1 VIVNGVNKNIYKEIK
16 KVIEMA
22 DKIIRVS
29 YDTWNQLKAN
39 AFYNCSTI
47 KTIVD
52 DMVNGRRDPK
62 TGKTL

>member
-1 VIVNGVNKNIYKEIK
+1 MEDRVVK
-16 KVIEMA
+16 
-22 DKIIRVS
+22 VS
-29 YDTWNQLKAN
+29 YDTWKRLKAN

-52 DMVNGRRDPK
+52 DMVNGKRDPK